1 MTKTKTT
8 TARRALA
15 LVMTVLMLM
24 SAWVF
29 IAPTKAKAAMG
40 DNMTCVIGGG
50 GVAIYVYYSGSVS
63 SITAPTWTSANGQDD
78 ICDPWYSMSA
88 GSWTINGVT
97 YNYGVFIP
105 FSYHNNESGEYNTH
119 IYVNGSMYT
128 YMVYNV
134 GQYASKRTA
143 EYHYNSGTNFV
154 YQLVLYFSS
163 SSNSDAE
170 SWLSNHGWTHWGH
183 NFNAG
188 DKSSSKYVHSG
199 YKTTT
204 NPANAVKR
212 VLVADGHPSSLS
224 YGGATYYAVG
234 SGLSTQ
240 TPAEGDGMVDLNKGN
255 GGADLYL
262 MATADYNA
270 GPAITALDMGQNSNS
285 GSAQSALTNNGY
297 TIATDQSGNYQDT
310 NQSVGTGSD
319 YNYVGYK
326 SSCTTVNSD
335 ELRVLYEHRL
345 WMYNNG
351 GSSNSTLTSAVNTAA
366 SIISDLD
373 DDGYTTYTQTQ
384 INNATNA
391 LRNAIPSLS
400 LDADVTPSL
409 TSGKDLWYQYTP
421 TSSSDF
427 LFFTHAGFD
436 TRYEL
441 YEGYSTSMATGQDD
455 GYAYPVASQNQVCHK
470 ISLTA
475 GTTYYFRV
483 FGYNHNTSYSGSLP
497 MRIATPVKV
506 TFNATGGT
514 SKEYYLPKGYSAMNL
529 SNTNVSRSGHT
540 LVAWSTSS
548 DQQQNKYKMAS
559 ETISVPSSE
568 TTYYALWKPDSPTE
582 ITQWDTD
589 YTATISANYSV
600 QFFSLT
606 PDRDR
611 KYRILSTNT
620 TNTPDPY
627 GLLMKE
633 SDWSASATYIA
644 YNDDTAGNRQFQI
657 DAPKLDQGVKYLIG
671 VKTYSTGTG
680 DIKVRVLPYCYLH
693 YDMNGGSATIDD
705 QEALYNTS
713 TTVVDTE
720 PTRTGYTFKGWST
733 SSTATT
739 ASYHADDTITLTAD
753 TTIYAVW
760 EPIPYTITFKNTDG
774 TVLQNTQF
782 NYDTVPQY
790 NGTTPTRAADAQYTY
805 TFSGWTDGT
814 TNYGINEALPT
825 VTGAKTYTATYS
837 TTTNEYTV
845 TWYDEDRETVL
856 CTKSI
861 PYNGDPSAYYDGPNP
876 PTKEGNAQFTYNFSG
891 WNQGYTVVTGDQVY
905 IAQYGET
912 TNEYTV
918 TWLDEDGTELEKDEF
933 VPYGTTPSFDGAT
946 PTKAAT
952 AQYTYAFNGW
962 SPAVTAVTG
971 DVTYNATYTS
981 TVNKYTVTW
990 KDEDGTTLETD
1001 ENVPYDTTPSFDGAT
1016 PTKDADAQYTYAFN
1030 GWSPAV
1036 ASVTGDATYTATYTS
1051 TVNKYTVTWLDE
1063 DGTELEK
1070 DENVPYGTTPS
1081 FDGETPTKAATAQY
1095 TYAFNGWSPAVASVT
1110 GDATYTATY
1119 SNTVNKY
1126 TVTWLDENGDELEKD
1141 ENVPY
1146 GTTPSFDGETPTKAA
1161 TAQYTY
1167 TFDGWS
1173 PEIAD
1178 VTGDATYTA
1187 TYSSTVNKYDITW
1200 VDGNGETLKTEQVAY
1215 GDTPA
1220 YTGDTPTKDATAQ
1233 YTYEFN
1239 ETWTPEIVPVTE
1251 AATYTAQFDSTV
1263 NKYDITW
1270 VDGNGETLKTEQVEY
1285 GTTPAYTGDTPT
1297 KDATAQYTY
1306 VFNNTWTPEIVP
1318 VVAAATYTAQFDS
1331 TVNKY
1336 DITWVDGNGDTL
1348 KTDSVAYG
1356 DTPAYEDDIPT
1367 KTATA
1372 QYSYEFNNTWT
1383 PEIVPVVAAATY
1395 TAQFDSTVNKYTV
1408 TFVDEDGTT
1417 VLKEATL
1424 YDYGTPA
1431 ANIAKPADPTKE
1443 ATAQLVFTFAGW
1455 SPEIADVTGTAT
1467 YTATYTD
1474 APNRYEVRFFG
1485 LDNQQIGETQIVQY
1499 GGAAEAPALPTK
1511 ADDAEAH
1518 DYVVTWDA
1526 AFDNITGNTDVHAQ
1540 AAGTPHDWNY
1550 AGATYAWDGYTGC
1563 MATVPCS
1570 GCSITFNAAAES
1582 ITNEVTTEAT
1592 CVTEGIKTYTAHF
1605 ADARLAATTEENL
1618 GINANNHKNT
1628 ENVNPTDSSCA
1639 EHGYTAGVF
1648 CNDCQQYI
1656 SGHDEKPYSDHVW
1669 GSVEYVW
1676 AEDNST
1682 CTATR
1687 VCTVSAAHV
1696 ETETVT
1702 ASAQVIPA
1710 STCMQYGS
1718 TKYTAT
1724 FTNPAFGTTMK
1735 EVTDAEA
1742 LGHNWGEWV
1751 ETLAPGCLTAGQ
1763 QTRHCNRCGADE
1775 TQPIDALGH
1784 NWSDWVTDPEP
1795 TCTEAGTNTRICARC
1810 GNTETEPVSALG
1822 HAMTFVAGEYATCQH
1837 AGTVDSYQCS
1847 RCGKSFQDEAGTTE
1861 LDTLVD
1867 PIRDH
1872 DFSSPNCPLRNDND
1886 RVTHSRYCVYGCGT
1900 RGYKERHTFDQEI
1913 QSREYMRSA
1922 ATCTEAATYYKSCR
1936 CGEKSE
1942 IPFSVGAPLGH
1953 DMKEVAGRA
1962 ATCTTDGYT
1971 AHTACSR
1978 CGYTENY
1985 ERLPAVG
1992 HGAYNYDAAKSGA
2005 TQDGS
2010 LTWKAYSCE
2019 KGCGDY
2025 YMKLTVKA
2033 LDRNGNPIP
2042 DVDVTIT
2049 DGTGKVFATGRTG
2062 SDGVFNPAT
2071 SFQQGSYIFSL
2082 TYKNSTK
2089 NERVTLRGGTASGSI
2104 GQFTNVSVS
2113 GSSDSGSGSGS
2124 GSGSDSGSSGNVCKY
2139 CGQVHTGTFGW
2150 LIQLFHT
2157 ILAFFKR

>member
-1 MTKTKTT
+1 M
-8 TARRALA
+8 
-15 LVMTVLMLM
+15 
-24 SAWVF
+24 
-29 IAPTKAKAAMG
+29 
-40 DNMTCVIGGG
+40 
-50 GVAIYVYYSGSVS
+50 VA
-63 SITAPTWTSANGQDD
+63 
-78 ICDPWYSMSA
+78 
-88 GSWTINGVT
+88 
-97 YNYGVFIP
+97 
-105 FSYHNNESGEYNTH
+105 
-119 IYVNGSMYT
+119 
-128 YMVYNV
+128 
-134 GQYASKRTA
+134 
-143 EYHYNSGTNFV
+143 
-154 YQLVLYFSS
+154 
-163 SSNSDAE
+163 
-170 SWLSNHGWTHWGH
+170 
-183 NFNAG
+183 
-188 DKSSSKYVHSG
+188 
-199 YKTTT
+199 
-204 NPANAVKR
+204 
-212 VLVADGHPSSLS
+212 
-224 YGGATYYAVG
+224 
-234 SGLSTQ
+234 
-240 TPAEGDGMVDLNKGN
+240 
-255 GGADLYL
+255 
-262 MATADYNA
+262 
-270 GPAITALDMGQNSNS
+270 
-285 GSAQSALTNNGY
+285 
-297 TIATDQSGNYQDT
+297 
-310 NQSVGTGSD
+310 
-319 YNYVGYK
+319 
-326 SSCTTVNSD
+326 
-335 ELRVLYEHRL
+335 
-345 WMYNNG
+345 
-351 GSSNSTLTSAVNTAA
+351 
-366 SIISDLD
+366 
-373 DDGYTTYTQTQ
+373 
-384 INNATNA
+384 
-391 LRNAIPSLS
+391 
-400 LDADVTPSL
+400 
-409 TSGKDLWYQYTP
+409 
-421 TSSSDF
+421 
-427 LFFTHAGFD
+427 
-436 TRYEL
+436 
-441 YEGYSTSMATGQDD
+441 
-455 GYAYPVASQNQVCHK
+455 
-470 ISLTA
+470 
-475 GTTYYFRV
+475 
-483 FGYNHNTSYSGSLP
+483 
-497 MRIATPVKV
+497 
-506 TFNATGGT
+506 
-514 SKEYYLPKGYSAMNL
+514 
-529 SNTNVSRSGHT
+529 
-540 LVAWSTSS
+540 
-548 DQQQNKYKMAS
+548 
-559 ETISVPSSE
+559 
-568 TTYYALWKPDSPTE
+568 
-582 ITQWDTD
+582 
-589 YTATISANYSV
+589 
-600 QFFSLT
+600 
-606 PDRDR
+606 
-611 KYRILSTNT
+611 
-620 TNTPDPY
+620 
-627 GLLMKE
+627 
-633 SDWSASATYIA
+633 
-644 YNDDTAGNRQFQI
+644 
-657 DAPKLDQGVKYLIG
+657 
-671 VKTYSTGTG
+671 
-680 DIKVRVLPYCYLH
+680 
-693 YDMNGGSATIDD
+693 
-705 QEALYNTS
+705 
-713 TTVVDTE
+713 
-720 PTRTGYTFKGWST
+720 
-733 SSTATT
+733 
-739 ASYHADDTITLTAD
+739 
-753 TTIYAVW
+753 
-760 EPIPYTITFKNTDG
+760 
-774 TVLQNTQF
+774 
-782 NYDTVPQY
+782 
-790 NGTTPTRAADAQYTY
+790 
-805 TFSGWTDGT
+805 
-814 TNYGINEALPT
+814 
-825 VTGAKTYTATYS
+825 
-837 TTTNEYTV
+837 
-845 TWYDEDRETVL
+845 
-856 CTKSI
+856 
-861 PYNGDPSAYYDGPNP
+861 
-876 PTKEGNAQFTYNFSG
+876 
-891 WNQGYTVVTGDQVY
+891 
-905 IAQYGET
+905 
-912 TNEYTV
+912 
-918 TWLDEDGTELEKDEF
+918 
-933 VPYGTTPSFDGAT
+933 
-946 PTKAAT
+946 
-952 AQYTYAFNGW
+952 
-962 SPAVTAVTG
+962 
-971 DVTYNATYTS
+971 
-981 TVNKYTVTW
+981 
-990 KDEDGTTLETD
+990 
-1001 ENVPYDTTPSFDGAT
+1001 
-1016 PTKDADAQYTYAFN
+1016 
-1030 GWSPAV
+1030 
-1036 ASVTGDATYTATYTS
+1036 
-1051 TVNKYTVTWLDE
+1051 
-1063 DGTELEK
+1063 
-1070 DENVPYGTTPS
+1070 
-1081 FDGETPTKAATAQY
+1081 
-1095 TYAFNGWSPAVASVT
+1095 
-1110 GDATYTATY
+1110 
-1119 SNTVNKY
+1119 
-1126 TVTWLDENGDELEKD
+1126 
-1141 ENVPY
+1141 
-1146 GTTPSFDGETPTKAA
+1146 
-1161 TAQYTY
+1161 
-1167 TFDGWS
+1167 
-1173 PEIAD
+1173 
-1178 VTGDATYTA
+1178 
-1187 TYSSTVNKYDITW
+1187 
-1200 VDGNGETLKTEQVAY
+1200 
-1215 GDTPA
+1215 
-1220 YTGDTPTKDATAQ
+1220 
-1233 YTYEFN
+1233 
-1239 ETWTPEIVPVTE
+1239 

-1297 KDATAQYTY
+1297 KAATAQYTY
-1306 VFNNTWTPEIVP
+1306 
-1318 VVAAATYTAQFDS
+1318 A
-1331 TVNKY
+1331 
-1336 DITWVDGNGDTL
+1336 
-1348 KTDSVAYG
+1348 
-1356 DTPAYEDDIPT
+1356 
-1367 KTATA
+1367 
-1372 QYSYEFNNTWT
+1372 FNNTWT

-1563 MATVPCS
+1563 TATVPCT

-1582 ITNEVTTEAT
+1582 ITNELTTEAT